1 MKSFRKDKESCQQYL
16 RNIPC
21 STVEG
26 YFKKNEVLAE
36 VLTNVLEGIGHDAN
50 KVDKWSGEFL
60 VSLAKAENFEMTLM
74 FAEENDKK
82 LIKDIVAGL

>member
-1 MKSFRKDKESCQQYL
+1 M
-16 RNIPC
+16 
-21 STVEG
+21 EG

-36 VLTNVLEGIGHDAN
+36 VLTNVLEGIGHDSS

-60 VSLAKAENFEMTLM
+60 MSLSKAENFEMTLM

>member
-1 MKSFRKDKESCQQYL
+1 MKNDKENIQQYL

-21 STVEG
+21 NTVEG

-36 VLTNVLEGIGHDAN
+36 VLTHVLEGIGHNPN

-60 VSLAKAENFEMTLM
+60 MSLSKAENFEMTLM
-74 FAEENDKK
+74 FAEESDKK